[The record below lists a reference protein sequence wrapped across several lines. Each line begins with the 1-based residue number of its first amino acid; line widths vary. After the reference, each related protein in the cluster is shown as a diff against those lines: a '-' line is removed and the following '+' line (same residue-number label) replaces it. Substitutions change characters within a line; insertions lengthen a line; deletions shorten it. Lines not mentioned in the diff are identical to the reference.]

1 MVVGYVA
8 AMTTEQRMFTPITG
22 EKLESFRKQSDC
34 PDIEMAAYKLP
45 FYGHGQLI
53 KIKHEGQ
60 FYYFAVVGEDLETAD
75 WNNLDGSVTSIHVAN
90 KMCGLKLTED
100 NILEYLRFFCSA
112 LKMESGC
119 PMKISEN
126 GHVEFANGKRVAT
139 ASPVFKGMSKGN
151 GFLCQAHVLYQGTV
165 LEAGF
170 EVSPDGNTKML
181 WDEPMQIV
189 EVH

>member
-1 MVVGYVA
+1 
-8 AMTTEQRMFTPITG
+8 MFTPITG
-22 EKLESFRKQSDC
+22 EELEAFRKELKC
-34 PDIEMAAYKLP
+34 PALEMAAYKLS
-45 FYGHGQLI
+45 FYENGQLI

-60 FYYFAVVGEDLETAD
+60 FYHFAVVGETLEKAD
-75 WNNLDGSVTSIHVAN
+75 WYNLDGSVTSIQTAN

-100 NILEYLRFFCSA
+100 NILDYLRFFCSA

-119 PMKISEN
+119 QMKISEN
-126 GHVEFANGKRVAT
+126 GHVEFADGKRVAT
-139 ASPVFKGMSKGN
+139 ASPVFNGMSKGN

-165 LEAGF
+165 FEASF

-181 WDEPMQIV
+181 WDEPMRSV